1 MAEPAECQPA
11 PPAPGEERGIALTP
25 YSFERLDSLTGY
37 EAGMPNPGF
46 YQQIW
51 RDRQARQTDTHRK
64 LLRRIALRLR
74 ENKQT
79 ISAADLIAAETS
91 ARGLAVLRGHAEV
104 WRTDLV
110 DGIIGS
116 LIKEEMAR
124 GGRHPLLD
132 AVHDVLRGGER
143 GLLAEGARLPPLAV
157 DIRAQLDAHG
167 LQAKSQPRDLDL
179 DLDEA
184 ADRPRSR
191 ILHRLRLLE
200 ISGYERTG
208 GTDLSVRDDLSKVWE
223 RWHIV
228 WSPDFDARCIESAR
242 YGPTLAEAAAA
253 RLTEAAAA
261 IERDAGKAALLLL
274 DAALAGLTELA
285 GSLLGHLK
293 DLIRTDGSFFAV
305 TGALRHLLYLYRYDA
320 VLETAGRGE
329 IGALVVET
337 YQRGL
342 WLLEGLGQVAG
353 QDAQLLEGLVS
364 LRETFERCEQSLGLD
379 RAELVQVLARIGAD
393 RAQRPLVRGGV
404 LGTRW
409 SLGATDSE
417 QVKTALRQF
426 ADPNQLGDF
435 LTGLFALARE
445 QVQRQRDLVLGIND
459 LLGRYSDDDFLT
471 ALPALR
477 LAFTYFTPREKHH
490 LALTLREALGLENVP
505 EMAALLVDSGTAARA
520 LAFESRL
527 FASLAKYGVRGSDH
541 ESA

>member
-1 MAEPAECQPA
+1 MPEVNSSLMIA
-11 PPAPGEERGIALTP
+11 PVSPSTR
-25 YSFERLDSLTGY
+25 SL
-37 EAGMPNPGF
+37 
-46 YQQIW
+46 
-51 RDRQARQTDTHRK
+51 RQTSGCP
-64 LLRRIALRLR
+64 RRAASPCAVV
-74 ENKQT
+74 
-79 ISAADLIAAETS
+79 SAAIRSAELTCCFRS
-91 ARGLAVLRGHAEV
+91 
-104 WRTDLV
+104 
-110 DGIIGS
+110 
-116 LIKEEMAR
+116 
-124 GGRHPLLD
+124 
-132 AVHDVLRGGER
+132 
-143 GLLAEGARLPPLAV
+143 
-157 DIRAQLDAHG
+157 
-167 LQAKSQPRDLDL
+167 
-179 DLDEA
+179 
-184 ADRPRSR
+184 RSR

-200 ISGYERTG
+200 VSGYERTG

-223 RWHIV
+223 SWHIV

-253 RLTEAAAA
+253 RLAEAAGA

-285 GSLLGHLK
+285 GNLLGRLK
-293 DLIRTDGSFFAV
+293 ELIRTDGSFFAV
-305 TGALRHLLYLYRYDA
+305 TAALGHLLYLYRYDA

-342 WLLEGLGQVAG
+342 WLLESLGQVTG

-364 LRETFERCEQSLGLD
+364 LRETFERCEQALDLD

-404 LGTRW
+404 IGARW
-409 SLGATDSE
+409 SLGASDGE
-417 QVKTALRQF
+417 DVKTALRQF

-459 LLGRYSDDDFLT
+459 LLSRYNDDDFLT

-490 LALTLREALGLENVP
+490 LALTLREALGLANVP
-505 EMAALLVDSGTAARA
+505 EMAALSVDVATAARA
-520 LAFESRL
+520 LAFENRL
-527 FASLAKYGVRGSDH
+527 FAGLEKYGIRGGH
-541 ESA
+541 EST